1 MATVNFSIPDD
12 VKTRFN
18 AAFEGCNKSAIVAE
32 LMEDAIRR
40 AEARQQNRLAVASI
54 LARRQQAP
62 AVSADGVREAR
73 ESGRP

>member
-40 AEARQQNRLAVASI
+40 AEQQQQSRLAVASI
-54 LARRQQAP
+54 LARRAQAP
-62 AVSADGVREAR
+62 VVSADGIREAR